1 MLGFSDVVDRLSPSA
16 HSQIRTVTSDTS
28 NTVRIL
34 ALICGTQYRCR
45 HNMSPGAIDFRRMNL
60 RPFTPR
66 RALPLLALVLPA
78 FGAALGAGCSKPLLS
93 PEESRSQYD
102 RYDAVR
108 SQYASQYI
116 EDEFG
121 RRRPNLKGRLM
132 PKE

>member
-1 MLGFSDVVDRLSPSA
+1 MTRRSA
-16 HSQIRTVTSDTS
+16 TR
-28 NTVRIL
+28 RL
-34 ALICGTQYRCR
+34 AL
-45 HNMSPGAIDFRRMNL
+45 A
-60 RPFTPR
+60 
-66 RALPLLALVLPA
+66 VLFAAPA
-78 FGAALGAGCSKPLLS
+78 FAAPACSKPLLS

-121 RRRPNLKGRLM
+121 RRRPNLRGRLM